1 LEDKSSKQDKTNN
14 NLKTAK
20 LMSTNVK
27 EEDGTKEDN
36 VAKALGGNDVND
48 KIKTSNVKFTDGTWK
63 KGSLNQIG
71 FDLQIPEDVKRNDYF
86 SVKVPKELNP
96 TSADRDNG
104 ILLGNDENS
113 IYAKGIYNRENN
125 AFDFKFT
132 DNVEK
137 YKNKTSHVDLM
148 ALINFKEAT
157 KTDNYNLNLQVGN
170 QTFTENRKIEY
181 TTDARNTMVYQDS
194 SIEEKDGDHNPY
206 NTTYTI
212 NGQSKSLNGSKVKI
226 TPYTGSSKSAD
237 TISKF
242 DPKTT
247 TVSVVKVNDKNTMNQ
262 SGSDKNVNGTDES
275 SKHKIT
281 YNSDGSMTIDLGNI
295 TGPYLIKVNSQT
307 ERPFV
312 PNTFV
317 GSTVELSAS
326 NIATQ
331 STQSKIGKAKASDS
345 NSSGVIVDDTTPP
358 TVAPINDQ
366 TKDLNTPIDPVV
378 INSSDNSGK
387 PVKNDVYGL
396 PEGVT
401 FDSETNTISGTP
413 AKPGTYNVTV
423 LSSDHVYNETTTE
436 FTIKVEDATPPA
448 VDPINNQTKEV
459 NTPINP
465 ITINASDNSDKPV
478 KHTVDGLPEGVTF
491 DSETNTIS
499 GTPTKVGTSTVT
511 VTSRDESG
519 NETTTNFDIKVE
531 DTTAPDVE
539 DVDDQTKE
547 VNTPIDDIK
556 LNGTD
561 NSKGKVT
568 HEVSGLPEGVTF
580 DSETNTISGTP
591 TKVGT
596 STVTVT
602 SRDESGNETTTNF
615 DLKVEDTTGP
625 DVEDVDDQTKE
636 VNTPIDDIKLNG
648 TDNSKGK
655 VTHEVSG
662 LPEGVTFDSETN
674 TISGTPTKV
683 GTSTITVTSRDES
696 GNETTTN
703 FDLKVEDTTA
713 PDVEDVDNQ
722 TKEVNTPIDDIKLNG
737 TDNSKGKVT
746 HTVDGLPEGVTFDSE
761 TNTISGT
768 PTKVGTSTVTVTSR
782 DESGNET
789 TTNFD
794 LKVEDTTAPDVEDV
808 DDQTKEVNTPIDDI
822 KLNGTD
828 NSKGKVT
835 HEVSG
840 LPEGV
845 TFDSETNTIS
855 GTPTKV
861 GNYPVTVTSRDEQ
874 GNETTTNFDIK
885 VEDTTGPDVEAV
897 DDQTKE
903 VNTPIDDI
911 KLNGTDNSKGK
922 VTHTVDG
929 LPEGVTFDSETNTI
943 SGTPTKVG
951 TSTVTVTSRDEEG
964 NETTTSFTI
973 TVEDTTK
980 PTVDNI
986 SDQTKEINTG
996 IDPIKIHATDNSG
1009 QPVKNTVTGL
1019 PEGVTFNPETNT
1031 ISGTPTK
1038 VGNYPVTV
1046 TSRDEQGNETTTTFT
1061 ITVQDTTKPT
1071 VDNISDQTKEVNTSI
1086 DPIEIQATDNS
1097 GQPVKNTV
1105 TGLPEGVTFDPE
1117 TNTIS
1122 GTPTKVG
1129 SYKIIVISTD
1139 EAGNSIETSFVIN
1152 VEDNTPVSGK
1162 DDNDIPNPN
1171 SDDNNSSTNGS
1182 EDNSTTSTTD
1192 GDDNAASHVNN
1203 SNNVTSKHNDSNVS
1217 TFSDENRDEFERNTD
1232 DTMSDG
1238 TLITSNYD
1246 NHDDSKSKTNSEV
1259 TSDKTQNNDERNNDH
1274 QKNTEK
1280 SLPDTGQNDKN
1291 LTLLGSLM
1299 ALFGAALLGRKKKKD
1314 NKNQ

>member
-1 LEDKSSKQDKTNN
+1 MEKR
-14 NLKTAK
+14 
-20 LMSTNVK
+20 
-27 EEDGTKEDN
+27 
-36 VAKALGGNDVND
+36 
-48 KIKTSNVKFTDGTWK
+48 
-63 KGSLNQIG
+63 SLNQIG

-499 GTPTKVGTSTVT
+499 GTPTKVGTSTIT

-531 DTTAPDVE
+531 D
-539 DVDDQTKE
+539 
-547 VNTPIDDIK
+547 
-556 LNGTD
+556 
-561 NSKGKVT
+561 
-568 HEVSGLPEGVTF
+568 
-580 DSETNTISGTP
+580 
-591 TKVGT
+591 
-596 STVTVT
+596 
-602 SRDESGNETTTNF
+602 
-615 DLKVEDTTGP
+615 
-625 DVEDVDDQTKE
+625 
-636 VNTPIDDIKLNG
+636 
-648 TDNSKGK
+648 
-655 VTHEVSG
+655 
-662 LPEGVTFDSETN
+662 
-674 TISGTPTKV
+674 
-683 GTSTITVTSRDES
+683 
-696 GNETTTN
+696 
-703 FDLKVEDTTA
+703 
-713 PDVEDVDNQ
+713 
-722 TKEVNTPIDDIKLNG
+722 
-737 TDNSKGKVT
+737 
-746 HTVDGLPEGVTFDSE
+746 
-761 TNTISGT
+761 
-768 PTKVGTSTVTVTSR
+768 
-782 DESGNET
+782 
-789 TTNFD
+789 
-794 LKVEDTTAPDVEDV
+794 
-808 DDQTKEVNTPIDDI
+808 
-822 KLNGTD
+822 
-828 NSKGKVT
+828 
-835 HEVSG
+835 
-840 LPEGV
+840 
-845 TFDSETNTIS
+845 
-855 GTPTKV
+855 
-861 GNYPVTVTSRDEQ
+861 
-874 GNETTTNFDIK
+874 
-885 VEDTTGPDVEAV
+885 
-897 DDQTKE
+897 
-903 VNTPIDDI
+903 
-911 KLNGTDNSKGK
+911 
-922 VTHTVDG
+922 
-929 LPEGVTFDSETNTI
+929 
-943 SGTPTKVG
+943 
-951 TSTVTVTSRDEEG
+951 
-964 NETTTSFTI
+964 
-973 TVEDTTK
+973 
-980 PTVDNI
+980 
-986 SDQTKEINTG
+986 
-996 IDPIKIHATDNSG
+996 
-1009 QPVKNTVTGL
+1009 
-1019 PEGVTFNPETNT
+1019 
-1031 ISGTPTK
+1031 
-1038 VGNYPVTV
+1038 
-1046 TSRDEQGNETTTTFT
+1046 
-1061 ITVQDTTKPT
+1061 
-1071 VDNISDQTKEVNTSI
+1071 
-1086 DPIEIQATDNS
+1086 
-1097 GQPVKNTV
+1097 
-1105 TGLPEGVTFDPE
+1105 
-1117 TNTIS
+1117 
-1122 GTPTKVG
+1122 
-1129 SYKIIVISTD
+1129 
-1139 EAGNSIETSFVIN
+1139 
-1152 VEDNTPVSGK
+1152 NTPVSGK
-1162 DDNDIPNPN
+1162 DDNDKSNPN

-1192 GDDNAASHVNN
+1192 GNDNAASHVNN

-1217 TFSDENRDEFERNTD
+1217 TFSDKNRDEFERNSD